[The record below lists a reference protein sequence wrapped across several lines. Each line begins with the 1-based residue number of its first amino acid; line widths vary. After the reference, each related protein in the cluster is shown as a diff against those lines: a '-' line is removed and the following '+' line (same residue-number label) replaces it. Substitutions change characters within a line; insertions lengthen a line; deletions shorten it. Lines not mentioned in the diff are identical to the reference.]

1 MIITEEKFNEYFTKG
16 FNSITKMLHK
26 EGGKIIDSGK
36 TDLDKVLNAFVVAM
50 GLEVPWFMIGMGFL
64 ICGMIELPALIIGC
78 IGFEMV
84 ILNKEK
90 KVCGMMLNGD
100 FKIIA
105 CSRVIILVL
114 LAFMMYVTVLK
125 FPYMI
130 FLTGA
135 MMYSISFI
143 VSYNL
148 HTLVENKAKA
158 FEMKKVNTSY
168 MRKIA

>member
-64 ICGMIELPALIIGC
+64 ICRMVELPALIIGC

-90 KVCGMMLNGD
+90 RVCGKMLNRD
-100 FKIIA
+100 FKVIA
-105 CSRVIILVL
+105 CSRAIILGL
-114 LAFMMYVTVLK
+114 LAFMMYTTVSK
-125 FPYMI
+125 FPHMI

-135 MMYSISFI
+135 MVYSILFI
-143 VSYNL
+143 VSYDL
-148 HTLVENKAKA
+148 HALIENKARA
-158 FEMKKVNTSY
+158 FEKVNISY